1 MEAVE
6 AVVQRKWWEA
16 QNWMV
21 HLQLGLLE
29 LKRFMMIKKVKVLSD
44 LKTLKENINVRF

>member
-29 LKRFMMIKKVKVLSD
+29 LKRFMMIKVKVLSD
-44 LKTLKENINVRF
+44 FKGLKENLNV

>member
-29 LKRFMMIKKVKVLSD
+29 LKRFMIKFLYRLYI
-44 LKTLKENINVRF
+44 LKSGYNFVNT

>member
-29 LKRFMMIKKVKVLSD
+29 LKRFMIRVKGNLD
-44 LKTLKENINVRF
+44 LKTRLTNNWERS